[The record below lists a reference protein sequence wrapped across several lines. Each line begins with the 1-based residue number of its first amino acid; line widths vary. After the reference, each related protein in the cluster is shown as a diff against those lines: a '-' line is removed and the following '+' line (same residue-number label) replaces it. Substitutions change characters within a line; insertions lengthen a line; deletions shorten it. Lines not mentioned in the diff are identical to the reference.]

1 MQTIRMSGWLESRI
15 ADLNKGNAAT
25 FRSEECANGEHYY
38 DKFGRDAP
46 TATILYVVKE
56 DVFEGKKT
64 QYFLKATNM
73 PHTYG
78 IYDRIL
84 TPYCNKGEKGA
95 GVSERGYGGIL
106 PFLYTGG
113 VTYIQ
118 WDNMD
123 GTYSQIVTDI
133 DAQKAA
139 ALAKTDDAAL
149 PKPAYTANMVSLG
162 RRAQRY
168 YNDVEFWGQ
177 EIIDTFVELG
187 IKTWEVTINPTFNG
201 RENIVGD
208 RRQFQHLLE
217 ALQTQFEEVIH
228 SKILNITGI
237 FLGEEPTTYVCPHP
251 FHQMN
256 SEGFSDVIGVVSTSG
271 LYNLKDDFTVECM
284 YINTIEPSAVPSQYI
299 RYTKRNGEQL
309 YFLWKY
315 SGGTSYTSEL
325 LTDPIEFVPDFTHTY
340 GRSPLATLYAG
351 TIKSLSKEELHPLQ
365 YDSIESY
372 AAGAYVSLRS
382 MRATLKPI
390 EILGF
395 PKVAN
400 LMDHSETRVFV
411 NTLSERAREYINL
424 QDWKE
429 SSEIKKRSK
438 PHDNPIVFAISAMLL
453 FQKKAFKGQGH
464 RTEERFVA
472 TLSSTR
478 INAPVTGGA
487 AAAEG
492 KNFEALFGR
501 LVEAEFTDM
510 EHLIGDQQIKRDIM
524 KLPLNSQGN
533 QAIDTLHTSE
543 GLWIA
548 TQVKSGLRDK
558 DDAFHDFVNTFRL
571 LRDKALESGDR
582 CFGILVH
589 YNGVKNGKAIDIIA
603 KEPGLSVM
611 SRDEGERQGEFEQ
624 RCLEHIRRIRKYY

>member
-15 ADLNKGNAAT
+15 ADLVTGTAAT
-25 FRSEECANGEHYY
+25 FHSETWGNIEHYY
-38 DKFGRDAP
+38 KKFGAAAP
-46 TATILYVVKE
+46 KATILYVVKE

-73 PHTYG
+73 PHTYD
-78 IYDRIL
+78 IYNRIL
-84 TPYCNKGEKGA
+84 TPYCNKVDEEGPAKL
-95 GVSERGYGGIL
+95 SKRGYGGIL

-113 VTYIQ
+113 VTNIQ
-118 WDNMD
+118 WENPD

-139 ALAKTDDAAL
+139 AMAKADDTAL
-149 PKPAYTANMVSLG
+149 PKPNYTANIVSLG
-162 RRAQRY
+162 RKAERFY
-168 YNDVEFWGQ
+168 SDVEFWGQ
-177 EIIDTFVELG
+177 EVIDAFVELG

-208 RRQFQHLLE
+208 CRQFQHFLE
-217 ALQTQFEEVIH
+217 GLQTQFEEAIM
-228 SKILNITGI
+228 SEKLNVTGI
-237 FLGEEPTTYVCPHP
+237 FLGEEPATYLCP
-251 FHQMN
+251 FRFQDEN
-256 SEGFSDVIGVVSTSG
+256 SEAFFDVNGVVSTSG
-271 LYNLKDDFTVECM
+271 LYNLKDEFTIECM
-284 YINTIEPSAVPSQYI
+284 YINTAEPSAAPSQYV

-309 YFLWKY
+309 YFVWKY

-351 TIKSLSKEELHPLQ
+351 TIKSLPKDELHPLQ
-365 YDSIESY
+365 YDSIENY
-372 AAGAYVSLRS
+372 AAGAYVSANG
-382 MRATLKPI
+382 MRATSKPI
-390 EILGF
+390 EIPGF

-400 LMDHSETRVFV
+400 LMDHSDTREFV
-411 NTLSERAREYINL
+411 NILSKRAAGYIHF

-429 SSEIKKRSK
+429 CSKFKQTSK
-438 PHDNPIVFAISAMLL
+438 PHDNPIVFAILAMLL
-453 FQKKAFKGQGH
+453 FQKKAFKSLNQ
-464 RTEERFVA
+464 RSEEAFIA
-472 TLSSTR
+472 ALSSTR
-478 INAPVTGGA
+478 ISAPA

-533 QAIDTLHTSE
+533 QAIDTLHTTD
-543 GLWIA
+543 GMWIA

-558 DDAFHDFVNTFRL
+558 DDAFHDFVHTFRL
-571 LRDKALESGDR
+571 LRDKALETGDR

-589 YNGVKNGKAIDIIA
+589 YKGLKNVKAADIISR
-603 KEPGLSVM
+603 EPGLSIV
-611 SRDEGERQGEFEQ
+611 SREDGEQQETFEQ